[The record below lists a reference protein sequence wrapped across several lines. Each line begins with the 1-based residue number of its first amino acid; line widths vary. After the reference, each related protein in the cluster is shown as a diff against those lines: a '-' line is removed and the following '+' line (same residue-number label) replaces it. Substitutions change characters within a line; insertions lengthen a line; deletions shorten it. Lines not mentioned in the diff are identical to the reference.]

1 VTTERPLRNQIRT
14 VKRAP
19 REAGYPVKQRFRAIA
34 HALDSR
40 LRSITAATTA
50 RRVGLN
56 AMGQRD
62 PGAESVLPALIDWLC
77 HAQDSSRSHDGG
89 VARDYSLLH
98 GWASSYPETTGYIV
112 PTFIDYARRYGRSDI
127 AERARQMADWLTAIQ
142 LPSGGFQGGKIDSRP
157 VVPVTFNTGQ
167 ILLGLAAAE
176 VRFGG
181 YRKPTRRA
189 ADWLI
194 DSQDADGCWRRHP
207 TPFAK
212 SGEKAYETHVAWGL
226 FEAARIDPGR
236 GYAEAGIAN
245 VRWAL
250 GQQRRNG
257 WFEKCCLDDDSRPLT
272 HTIGYALRGVLEAY
286 RLIRDPALL
295 EAARRTGDGVL
306 SALEPDGRL
315 PGRLSSDWSPAVR
328 WVCLTGSAQIAHC
341 WLLLFEFTNNP
352 RYALAALSANAFVRR
367 TVRLDGPPQIRGGV
381 KGSLPVNGP
390 YGKYQYLNWAA
401 KFLADSLMLEIDLRP
416 RLAGASAAMDLAASA
431 PVSE

>member
-1 VTTERPLRNQIRT
+1 MKHRYWSLSRELKDWARWPAAALAERRHEQSQ
-14 VKRAP
+14 
-19 REAGYPVKQRFRAIA
+19 AGA
-34 HALDSR
+34 
-40 LRSITAATTA
+40 
-50 RRVGLN
+50 G
-56 AMGQRD
+56 D
-62 PGAESVLPALIDWLC
+62 PGAEQVLPELIDWLC
-77 HAQDSSRSHDGG
+77 RAQDHSRSRDGG

-112 PTFIDYARRYGRSDI
+112 PTFVEYARRNGRSDI
-127 AERARQMADWLTAIQ
+127 TDRARRMADWLTAIQ

-176 VRFGG
+176 ARFGA
-181 YRKPTRRA
+181 YREPMRRA
-189 ADWLI
+189 ADWLV

-226 FEAARIDPGR
+226 FEAARIESDR

-250 GQQRRNG
+250 GLQRGNG
-257 WFEKCCLDDDSRPLT
+257 WFEKCCLDDVSRPLT

-286 RLIRDPALL
+286 RFTRDPVFL
-295 EAARRTGDGVL
+295 EAARRTGDGAL

-315 PGRLSSDWSPAVR
+315 PGRLSPDWSPAAP

-341 WLLLFEFTNNP
+341 WLMLYDFTNDP
-352 RYALAALSANAFVRR
+352 RYAQAALSANAFVRR
-367 TVRLDGPPQIRGGV
+367 TVRLDGPPEVRGGV
-381 KGSLPVNGP
+381 KGSLPLGGP
-390 YGKYQYLNWAA
+390 YGRYAYLNWAA

-416 RLAGASAAMDLAASA
+416 RLPRKDERVGRAVLAHGTC
-431 PVSE
+431 